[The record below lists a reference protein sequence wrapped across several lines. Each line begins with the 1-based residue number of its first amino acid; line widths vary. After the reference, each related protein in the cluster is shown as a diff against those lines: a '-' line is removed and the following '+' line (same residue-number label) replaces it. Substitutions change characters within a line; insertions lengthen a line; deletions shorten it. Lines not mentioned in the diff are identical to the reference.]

1 MTEQTATI
9 LNRLLAKAVIVL
21 LIASAL
27 VLSPIIA
34 AGIELLG
41 KELAK

>member
-1 MTEQTATI
+1 MTEQTANI

-27 VLSPIIA
+27 ILAPIIS
-34 AGIELLG
+34 AGLELLG
-41 KELAK
+41 KG

>member
-1 MTEQTATI
+1 MTEQTANI

-27 VLSPIIA
+27 VLAPIIS
-34 AGIELLG
+34 AGVELLRKG
-41 KELAK
+41 

>member
-9 LNRLLAKAVIVL
+9 INRLLAKAVIVL

-27 VLSPIIA
+27 VLAPIIS
-34 AGIELLG
+34 AGVELLG
-41 KELAK
+41 KG

>member
-21 LIASAL
+21 LLASAL
-27 VLSPIIA
+27 VLAPIIA

-41 KELAK
+41 KG

>member
-1 MTEQTATI
+1 MREQTAQIINGLLGKLTAI
-9 LNRLLAKAVIVL
+9 LA
-21 LIASAL
+21 IASAL

-41 KELAK
+41 KG

>member
-1 MTEQTATI
+1 MNQQTATI

-27 VLSPIIA
+27 VLAPIIS

-41 KELAK
+41 KG